1 MQRFSFR
8 PKHRLLNKK
17 DFSQVF
23 DKVDYRVGKGPILIL
38 ARKNNLDHPRLG
50 LVVRKK
56 FLKLAVDRNRLK
68 RLSREIFR
76 LKQHRIANLDIVVM
90 NRSGCE
96 DKTSKQ
102 LNQYIE
108 SAFDGLPTK
117 SK

>member
-8 PKHRLLNKK
+8 PKHRLLNQK
-17 DFSQVF
+17 DFSRVF

-38 ARKNNLDHPRLG
+38 ARKNDLDHPRLG
-50 LVVRKK
+50 LVIRKK

-68 RLSREIFR
+68 RLSRENFR
-76 LKQHRIANLDIVVM
+76 LKQHKIANLDIVLM

-96 DKTSKQ
+96 DKNNKQ

-108 SAFDGLPTK
+108 SALNGLPGKT
-117 SK
+117 